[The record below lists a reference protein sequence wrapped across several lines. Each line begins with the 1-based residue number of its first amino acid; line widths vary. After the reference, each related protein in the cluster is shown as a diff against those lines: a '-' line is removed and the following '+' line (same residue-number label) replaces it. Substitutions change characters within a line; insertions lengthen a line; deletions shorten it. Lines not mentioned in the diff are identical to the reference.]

1 MPAAPG
7 LDPWEGEAQALSMEL
22 AEPIPPAAA
31 SPPPQDPSD
40 SAFFGHPLAFGHIFA
55 TEVGLAFAYYGLIS
69 ILTLYMSTH
78 LFLPGTAE
86 GVIGFGPFSRMMEAV
101 FGATSPLELASA
113 TFGLVTGIF
122 YATPL
127 IGGLIG
133 DRWLGTRTCIVAGL
147 PIQALGYALLV
158 FEPTFLIGMAL
169 MVVGGGLVKSN
180 LLSQVGALY
189 GPEDPRRTRAFGLF
203 LIAVN
208 IGGFITPLVVG
219 TLGEKV
225 SWASGLAAAAVGM
238 TLAMLAYLSGARH
251 FPARRRVKPAAA
263 ITKASAAPGPAQG
276 WVVAALLLV
285 LVGSMLNIG
294 AYNQAFN
301 IFPVWAREHVDRQI
315 GGFEVPVTWFSTL
328 DGILT
333 IVATALAVK
342 IWAWQSRGGREP
354 RETSRLMVGCA
365 LTACAFMVLTLSAAA
380 FGDAKVHI
388 LLPILFFMLAD
399 AALPWV
405 DTVIMA
411 LFTRVGPAG
420 LATSLLGVY
429 YLSFTGG
436 NLLVGRLGQAYEHM
450 APSAFWGLHAAM
462 AGAGLIWLAVLGGWM
477 NRVYDASMRARAG
490 QA

>member
-1 MPAAPG
+1 MEPT
-7 LDPWEGEAQALSMEL
+7 DAL
-22 AEPIPPAAA
+22 PPAAA
-31 SPPPQDPSD
+31 KEPVPDRTETG
-40 SAFFGHPLAFGHIFA
+40 FFGHPLAFGHIFA
-55 TEVGLAFAYYGLIS
+55 TEICLAFAYYGLVS

-86 GVIGFGPFSRMMEAV
+86 GVIGFGPFSRFLGAT
-101 FGATSPLELASA
+101 FGAVSPLELASA
-113 TFGLVTGIF
+113 TFGLVTGVF

-133 DRWLGTRTCIVAGL
+133 DRWLGTRNCILAGL
-147 PIQALGYALLV
+147 FLLTLGHGLLALEA
-158 FEPTFLIGMAL
+158 TFLIAL
-169 MVVGGGLVKSN
+169 AFIIVGGGLVKSN

-189 GPEDPRRTRAFGLF
+189 GPEDPRRTGAYGLF

-225 SWASGLAAAAVGM
+225 GWSYGLAAAAGGM
-238 TLAMLAYLSGARH
+238 SMGLVAYLSGVKR
-251 FPARRRVKPAAA
+251 FPARRTLEPA
-263 ITKASAAPGPAQG
+263 SSPAPGATRGPARG
-276 WVVAALLLV
+276 LVVAALLLV
-285 LVGSMLNIG
+285 LVGSMLSIG

-333 IVATALAVK
+333 ILATALAVR
-342 IWAWQSRGGREP
+342 IWAWQARDGRQP
-354 RETSRLMVGCA
+354 RETSRLMVGFT
-365 LTACAFMVLTLSAAA
+365 LTAFAFLVLALSAAA
-380 FGDAKVHI
+380 FGSSKVHI
-388 LLPILFFMLAD
+388 VLPILFFMLAD

-405 DTVIMA
+405 DTVIMS
-411 LFTRVGPAG
+411 LYSRVGPTG
-420 LATSLLGVY
+420 LATTLLGVY

-436 NLLVGRLGQAYEHM
+436 NLLVGRMGQAYEHM

-462 AGAGLIWLAVLGGWM
+462 AGAALVWMATLGGWM
-477 NRVYDASMRARAG
+477 NRVYDASMRARMG
-490 QA
+490 ET

>member
-1 MPAAPG
+1 
-7 LDPWEGEAQALSMEL
+7 MEL
-22 AEPIPPAAA
+22 ADALPPAADG
-31 SPPPQDPSD
+31 DPVHDRSD
-40 SAFFGHPLAFGHIFA
+40 TAFFGHPAAFGHIFA
-55 TEVGLAFAYYGLIS
+55 TEICLAFAYYGLVS

-86 GVIGFGPFSRMMEAV
+86 KVIGFGPFSAMMGAV
-101 FGATSPLELASA
+101 FGAHSPLELASA
-113 TFGLVTGIF
+113 TFGLITGIF

-147 PIQALGYALLV
+147 VIQTTGYALLPL
-158 FEPTFLIGMAL
+158 EATFLPGMFL
-169 MVVGGGLVKSN
+169 MVIGGGLVKSN
-180 LLSQVGALY
+180 LLGQVGALY
-189 GPEDPRRTRAFGLF
+189 GPEDPRRTRAYGLF

-208 IGGFITPLVVG
+208 IGGFLTPLVVG

-225 SWASGLAAAAVGM
+225 GWSWGLAAAAIGM
-238 TLAMLAYLSGARH
+238 SIGLVAYLSGVRR
-251 FPARRRVKPAAA
+251 FPARRTVEKAGAPAPG
-263 ITKASAAPGPAQG
+263 AAPGPAQG
-276 WVVAALLLV
+276 LVVAALLLV

-301 IFPVWAREHVDRQI
+301 IFPVWAREHVDRQVF
-315 GGFEVPVTWFSTL
+315 GFEVPVTWFSTL

-333 IVATALAVK
+333 IVATALAVR

-354 RETSRLMVGCA
+354 RETSRLMVGFS
-365 LTACAFMVLTLSAAA
+365 LTAGAFLVLALSAAV
-380 FGDAKVHI
+380 FGGNKVHI

-405 DTVIMA
+405 DTVIMS
-411 LFTRVGPAG
+411 LYSRVGPAG
-420 LATSLLGVY
+420 LATTLLGVY

-436 NLLVGRLGQAYEHM
+436 NLLVGRMGQAYEHM

-462 AGAGLIWLAVLGGWM
+462 AGAGFIWLAVLGGWM
-477 NRVYDASMRARAG
+477 NRVYDASMRARIG

>member
-1 MPAAPG
+1 VPDRDRG
-7 LDPWEGEAQALSMEL
+7 DT
-22 AEPIPPAAA
+22 
-31 SPPPQDPSD
+31 
-40 SAFFGHPLAFGHIFA
+40 AFFGHPMAFGHIFA
-55 TEVGLAFAYYGLIS
+55 TEICLSFAYYGLVS
-69 ILTLYMSTH
+69 ILTLYMSTY

-86 GVIGFGPFSRMMEAV
+86 KVIGFGPFSQAMRAV
-101 FGATSPLELASA
+101 FGAKSPLELASA

-133 DRWLGTRTCIVAGL
+133 DRWLGTRNCIVAGL
-147 PIQALGYALLV
+147 VIQTFGYALLPMEA
-158 FEPTFLIGMAL
+158 FFLLGMIL
-169 MVVGGGLVKSN
+169 MVIGGGLVKSN
-180 LLSQVGALY
+180 LLGQVGALY
-189 GPEDPRRTRAFGLF
+189 GPEDPRRTGAYGLF

-225 SWASGLAAAAVGM
+225 GWSYGLAAAAVGM
-238 TLAMLAYLSGARH
+238 SLGLVAYLAGVKR
-251 FPARRRVKPAAA
+251 FPAHRAKEAAV
-263 ITKASAAPGPAQG
+263 SAPGATRGPAQG
-276 WVVAALLLV
+276 LVVAALLLV

-301 IFPVWAREHVDRQI
+301 IFPVWAREHVDRTI

-333 IVATALAVK
+333 IVATGLAVR
-342 IWAWQSRGGREP
+342 IWAWQSRGGRQP
-354 RETSRLMVGCA
+354 RETSRIMVGCV
-365 LTACAFMVLTLSAAA
+365 LTACAFLVLALSAAA
-380 FGDAKVHI
+380 FGGGKVHI

-405 DTVIMA
+405 DTVIMS
-411 LFTRVGPAG
+411 LYSRVGPAG
-420 LATSLLGVY
+420 LATTLLGVY

-462 AGAGLIWLAVLGGWM
+462 AGAGLIWLALLGGWM
-477 NRVYDASMRARAG
+477 NRVFDASMRARAG
-490 QA
+490 EI

>member
-1 MPAAPG
+1 
-7 LDPWEGEAQALSMEL
+7 MEL
-22 AEPIPPAAA
+22 SDPLPPAAI
-31 SPPPQDPSD
+31 QDPVHDRSD
-40 SAFFGHPLAFGHIFA
+40 IAFFGHPVAFGHIFA
-55 TEVGLAFAYYGLIS
+55 TEICLSFAYYGLVS
-69 ILTLYMSTH
+69 ILTLYMSSH

-86 GVIGFGPFSRMMEAV
+86 KVIGFGPFSAMMGAV
-101 FGATSPLELASA
+101 FGARSPLELASA
-113 TFGLVTGIF
+113 TFGLITGIF

-127 IGGLIG
+127 IGGLVG

-147 PIQALGYALLV
+147 IIQTAGYALLPL
-158 FEPTFLIGMAL
+158 EATFLIGMSL

-180 LLSQVGALY
+180 LLGQVGALY
-189 GPEDPRRTRAFGLF
+189 GPEDPRRTRAYGLF

-225 SWASGLAAAAVGM
+225 GWSYGLAAAAAGM
-238 TLAMLAYLSGARH
+238 AIGLLAYLSGARR
-251 FPARRRVKPAAA
+251 FPARRTVETA
-263 ITKASAAPGPAQG
+263 IPQGDARGPGQAV
-276 WVVAALLLV
+276 VVAALLLV

-301 IFPVWAREHVDRQI
+301 IFPVWAREHVDRQVF
-315 GGFEVPVTWFSTL
+315 GFEVPVTWFSTL

-333 IVATALAVK
+333 IVATALAVR

-354 RETSRLMVGCA
+354 RETSRLMVGFT
-365 LTACAFMVLTLSAAA
+365 LTACAFVVLALAAAA
-380 FGDAKVHI
+380 FGGGKVHI

-405 DTVIMA
+405 DTVIMS
-411 LFTRVGPAG
+411 LFSRVGPAG
-420 LATSLLGVY
+420 LATTLLGVY

-462 AGAGLIWLAVLGGWM
+462 AGAGFLWLALLGGWM
-477 NRVYDASMRARAG
+477 NRVYDASMRARSGGA
-490 QA
+490 

>member
-1 MPAAPG
+1 MPPAPV
-7 LDPWEGEAQALSMEL
+7 LDRGRPRAQALAMEL
-22 AEPIPPAAA
+22 ADPPPAAA
-31 SPPPQDPSD
+31 AQEPVHDPSD
-40 SAFFGHPLAFGHIFA
+40 RAFFGHPAGFGYIFA
-55 TEVGLAFAYYGLIS
+55 TEIWLSFAYYGLIS

-78 LFLPGTAE
+78 LFQPGTAE
-86 GVIGFGPFSRMMEAV
+86 GVIGFGPFSRIMGST
-101 FGATSPLELASA
+101 FGAVSPLELASA
-113 TFGLVTGIF
+113 TFGVVTGVF

-133 DRWLGTRTCIVAGL
+133 DRWLGARNCIVFGL
-147 PIQALGYALLV
+147 PLQAVGYALLV
-158 FEPTFLIGMAL
+158 PESTFLIGLVL

-180 LLSQVGALY
+180 LLGQVGALY

-225 SWASGLAAAAVGM
+225 SWASGLAAAAAGM
-238 TLAMLAYLSGARH
+238 SLAVASYIAGLKRMPERRTVEPTRTSSFAGAAG
-251 FPARRRVKPAAA
+251 PAR
-263 ITKASAAPGPAQG
+263 SL
-276 WVVAALLLV
+276 VVAALLLV

-328 DGILT
+328 DGVLT
-333 IVATALAVK
+333 IIATALAVR

-365 LTACAFMVLTLSAAA
+365 LTAAAFLVLTFAAGTSGGGKA
-380 FGDAKVHI
+380 HI

-411 LFTRVGPAG
+411 LFTRVGPTG
-420 LATSLLGVY
+420 LATTLLGVY

-436 NLLVGRLGQAYEHM
+436 NLLVGRMGQAYEHM
-450 APSAFWGLHAAM
+450 SATTFWGLHAAM
-462 AGAGLIWLAVLGGWM
+462 AGVGFLWLAALGGWM
-477 NRVYDASMRARAG
+477 NRIYDASMKARAG

>member
-1 MPAAPG
+1 
-7 LDPWEGEAQALSMEL
+7 MEP
-22 AEPIPPAAA
+22 AEPIPPAVPRTPDRDRA
-31 SPPPQDPSD
+31 DI
-40 SAFFGHPLAFGHIFA
+40 AFFGHPTAFGHIFA
-55 TEVGLAFAYYGLIS
+55 TEICLAFAYYGLIS
-69 ILTLYMSTH
+69 ILTLYMSTY

-86 GVIGFGPFSRMMEAV
+86 GVIGFGSFRRFLGAT
-101 FGATSPLELASA
+101 FGAVSPLELASA
-113 TFGLVTGIF
+113 TFGLVTGVF

-127 IGGLIG
+127 LGGLIG

-147 PIQALGYALLV
+147 VLLTFGHALLAL
-158 FEPTFLIGMAL
+158 EATFLLAL
-169 MVVGGGLVKSN
+169 ALIIIGGGLVKSN

-189 GPEDPRRTRAFGLF
+189 GPGDPRRTGAYGLF

-225 SWASGLAAAAVGM
+225 GWSYGLAAAAGGM
-238 TLAMLAYLSGARH
+238 SLGLVAYLAGVKR
-251 FPARRRVKPAAA
+251 FPARRVIEAAVP
-263 ITKASAAPGPAQG
+263 SAPGTARGPTQG
-276 WVVAALLLV
+276 LVVAALLLV
-285 LVGSMLNIG
+285 LVGSMLNVG

-301 IFPVWAREHVDRQI
+301 IFPVWAREHVDRTI

-333 IVATALAVK
+333 IVATALAVR
-342 IWAWQSRGGREP
+342 IWTWQSRGGRQP
-354 RETSRLMVGCA
+354 RETSRIMVGCA
-365 LTACAFMVLTLSAAA
+365 LTACAFMVLALSAAV
-380 FGDAKVHI
+380 FGGGKVHI

-405 DTVIMA
+405 DTVIMS
-411 LFTRVGPAG
+411 LYSRVGPTG
-420 LATSLLGVY
+420 LATTLLGIY

-462 AGAGLIWLAVLGGWM
+462 AGAGLIWLALLGGWM
-477 NRVYDASMRARAG
+477 NRVFDASMRARAG
-490 QA
+490 EI

>member
-1 MPAAPG
+1 MERAEPLPPAAPRVPDRDHG
-7 LDPWEGEAQALSMEL
+7 DT
-22 AEPIPPAAA
+22 
-31 SPPPQDPSD
+31 
-40 SAFFGHPLAFGHIFA
+40 AFFGHPKAFGHIFA
-55 TEVGLAFAYYGLIS
+55 TEICLSFAYYGLIS
-69 ILTLYMSTH
+69 ILTLYMSTY

-86 GVIGFGPFSRMMEAV
+86 GVIGFEPFRRFLGAT
-101 FGATSPLELASA
+101 FGAVSPLELASA
-113 TFGLVTGIF
+113 TFGLVTGVF

-133 DRWLGTRTCIVAGL
+133 DRWLGIRTCIVAGL
-147 PIQALGYALLV
+147 VLLTLGHALLAL
-158 FEPTFLIGMAL
+158 EATFLIAL
-169 MVVGGGLVKSN
+169 ALIIIGGGLVKSN
-180 LLSQVGALY
+180 LLGQVGALY
-189 GPEDPRRTRAFGLF
+189 GPEDTRRTGAYGLF

-225 SWASGLAAAAVGM
+225 GWSYGLAAAAVGM
-238 TLAMLAYLSGARH
+238 SLGLVAYLAGVKR
-251 FPARRRVKPAAA
+251 FPAHRAKEAAV
-263 ITKASAAPGPAQG
+263 SAPGATRGPAQG
-276 WVVAALLLV
+276 LVVAALLLV

-301 IFPVWAREHVDRQI
+301 IFPVWAREHVDRTI

-333 IVATALAVK
+333 IVATALAVR
-342 IWAWQSRGGREP
+342 IWTWQSRGGRQP
-354 RETSRLMVGCA
+354 RETSRVMVGTA
-365 LTACAFMVLTLSAAA
+365 LTACAFLVLALAAA
-380 FGDAKVHI
+380 TSGGGKAHI

-405 DTVIMA
+405 DTVIMS
-411 LFTRVGPAG
+411 LYSRVGPAG
-420 LATSLLGVY
+420 LATTLLGVY

-462 AGAGLIWLAVLGGWM
+462 AGAGLIWLALLGGWM
-477 NRVYDASMRARAG
+477 NRVFDASMRARAG
-490 QA
+490 EI

>member
-1 MPAAPG
+1 
-7 LDPWEGEAQALSMEL
+7 MEL
-22 AEPIPPAAA
+22 AEPMPPAAPKA
-31 SPPPQDPSD
+31 PDRD
-40 SAFFGHPLAFGHIFA
+40 RADTAFFGHPMAFGHIFA
-55 TEVGLAFAYYGLIS
+55 TEICLSFAYYGLVS
-69 ILTLYMSTH
+69 ILTLYMSTY

-86 GVIGFGPFSRMMEAV
+86 KVIGFGPFSRAMGVV
-101 FGATSPLELASA
+101 FGAKSPLELASA

-133 DRWLGTRTCIVAGL
+133 DRWLGTRNCIVAGL
-147 PIQALGYALLV
+147 VIQTFGYALLPMEA
-158 FEPTFLIGMAL
+158 FFLLGMIL
-169 MVVGGGLVKSN
+169 MVIGGGLVKSN
-180 LLSQVGALY
+180 LLGQVGALY
-189 GPEDPRRTRAFGLF
+189 GPEDSRRTGAYGLF

-225 SWASGLAAAAVGM
+225 GWSYGLAAAAVGM
-238 TLAMLAYLSGARH
+238 SLGLVAYLAGVKR
-251 FPARRRVKPAAA
+251 FPARRAIEAAA
-263 ITKASAAPGPAQG
+263 PSAPGAARGPTQG
-276 WVVAALLLV
+276 LVVAALLLV
-285 LVGSMLNIG
+285 LVGSMLNVG

-301 IFPVWAREHVDRQI
+301 IFPVWAREHVDRTI

-333 IVATALAVK
+333 IVATALAVR
-342 IWAWQSRGGREP
+342 IWTWQSRGGRQP
-354 RETSRLMVGCA
+354 RETSRVMVGTA
-365 LTACAFMVLTLSAAA
+365 LTACAFLVLALAAA
-380 FGDAKVHI
+380 TSGGGKAHI

-405 DTVIMA
+405 DTVIMS
-411 LFTRVGPAG
+411 LYSRVGPAG
-420 LATSLLGVY
+420 LATTLLGVY

-462 AGAGLIWLAVLGGWM
+462 AGAGLIWLALLGGWM
-477 NRVYDASMRARAG
+477 NRVFDASMRARSG
-490 QA
+490 EI

>member
-1 MPAAPG
+1 
-7 LDPWEGEAQALSMEL
+7 MEL
-22 AEPIPPAAA
+22 AEPMPPAAPRA
-31 SPPPQDPSD
+31 PDRD
-40 SAFFGHPLAFGHIFA
+40 RADTAFFGHPMAFGHIFA
-55 TEVGLAFAYYGLIS
+55 TEICLSFAYYGLVS
-69 ILTLYMSTH
+69 ILTLYMSTY

-86 GVIGFGPFSRMMEAV
+86 KVIGFGPFSQAMGAV
-101 FGATSPLELASA
+101 FGAKSPLELASA

-133 DRWLGTRTCIVAGL
+133 DRWLGTRNCIVAGL
-147 PIQALGYALLV
+147 VIQTFGYALLPMEA
-158 FEPTFLIGMAL
+158 FFLLGMIL
-169 MVVGGGLVKSN
+169 MVIGGGLVKSN
-180 LLSQVGALY
+180 LLGQVGALY
-189 GPEDPRRTRAFGLF
+189 GPEDPRRTGAYGLF

-225 SWASGLAAAAVGM
+225 GWSYGLAAAAVGM
-238 TLAMLAYLSGARH
+238 SLGLVAYLAGVKR
-251 FPARRRVKPAAA
+251 FPARRAIEAAV
-263 ITKASAAPGPAQG
+263 SAPGATRGPAQG
-276 WVVAALLLV
+276 LVVAALLLV
-285 LVGSMLNIG
+285 LVGSMLNVG

-301 IFPVWAREHVDRQI
+301 IFPVWAREHVDRTI

-333 IVATALAVK
+333 IVATALAVR
-342 IWAWQSRGGREP
+342 IWTWQSRGGRQP
-354 RETSRLMVGCA
+354 RETSRVMVGTA
-365 LTACAFMVLTLSAAA
+365 LTACAFLVLALAAA
-380 FGDAKVHI
+380 TSGGGKAHI

-405 DTVIMA
+405 DTVIMS
-411 LFTRVGPAG
+411 LYSRVGPAG
-420 LATSLLGVY
+420 LATTLLGVY

-462 AGAGLIWLAVLGGWM
+462 AGAGLIWLALLGGWM
-477 NRVYDASMRARAG
+477 NRVFDASMRARSG
-490 QA
+490 EI